1 MRRIPNFVL
10 QRNRNNAYAEEQAKG
25 YGPPKPAGRTCARCG
40 KPEGDH
46 FANLCDNWKPFEPLP
61 EEPHAA

>member
-10 QRNRNNAYAEEQAKG
+10 RRNRQNSYAEEQAQG

-46 FANLCDNWKPFEPLP
+46 FAGSCDDWKPFEPKP
-61 EEPHAA
+61 ERAA